1 MEPTHPSLLAVG
13 RFGLGASKDGPPSDP
28 RAYVDRQLDVS
39 LPSYQGELRDTPGQL
54 RTMVERRQYQREK
67 INEKVAANREAK
79 RKGEASAG
87 GGDMADGEMA
97 AAANEMAPGGGMAG
111 DDDMAMD
118 DGMARRK
125 KRDKRRGEFDIDMT
139 GVAKANN
146 RAEDFHAWLES
157 VRDSPCPYQ
166 ERLALYWGNH
176 FTVAAVKGKVAITVG
191 PFQREVVRPNVV
203 GSFHDML
210 VASTTHP
217 SMIFYLD
224 NERSIGPKS
233 KVGQRGKRGINENLA
248 REVLELH
255 TLGADGGYTQADVT
269 SFANV
274 LSGWTVDLN
283 PESDACGTT
292 VFKEA
297 WHEPGAKTVLG
308 KRYADDGEGQL
319 RAILKDLAEHPSTAR
334 HVSRRFARA
343 FVADEASPALLA
355 ALERSF
361 EDTGGDLKAL
371 ARTLAR
377 HDEAW
382 TAQPAKLR
390 PPIEF
395 VASVARLLG
404 ATPRPPVP
412 YVALVA
418 MGQPYLTAPSPK
430 GWSDDDDA
438 WATSDGIKTRLDWAQ
453 DLSARH
459 ADRLNM
465 KQLVDTQ
472 LAGLLSD
479 ETRTAVLRGESQEQA
494 LTLLLLSPDFQR
506 R

>member
-13 RFGLGASKDGPPSDP
+13 RFGLGVSKDGPPSDP
-28 RAYVDRQLDVS
+28 RADVERQLDVA
-39 LPSYQGELRDTPGQL
+39 LPSYRGELRDTPGQL

-67 INEKVAANREAK
+67 INEKVAANREAQ
-79 RKGEASAG
+79 RKGGADVAAAGTG
-87 GGDMADGEMA
+87 GGEMAGGEMA
-97 AAANEMAPGGGMAG
+97 AGGGMAG
-111 DDDMAMD
+111 DGDMAMD
-118 DGMARRK
+118 GGMDRRQ
-125 KRDKRRGEFDIDMT
+125 KRDKRRGEFDIDLS

-146 RAEDFHAWLES
+146 RAEDFHAWLEA

-191 PFQREVVRPNVV
+191 PFQREVVRPNVL

-233 KVGQRGKRGINENLA
+233 KVGQRGKRGVNENLA

-255 TLGADGGYTQADVT
+255 SLGADGGYTQADVT
-269 SFANV
+269 SFAKV

-297 WHEPGAKTVLG
+297 WHEPGAKTILG

-319 RAILKDLAEHPSTAR
+319 RAVLKDLAEHPSTAR
-334 HVSRRFARA
+334 HVSRRFSRA
-343 FVADEASPALLA
+343 FVADDASPALLT

-361 EDTGGDLKAL
+361 TDTNGDLKAL
-371 ARTLAR
+371 ARTLVR

-382 TAQPAKLR
+382 STPPAKLR

-395 VASVARLLG
+395 VASVARLLD